1 MRQDVSAVK
10 QYALSHFV
18 WLSSKDMFYFL
29 QQVTRVFIRH
39 QRLENSPFTTRNS
52 PGHVRQP
59 MTTGTFYTNV
69 KPFSKYMY
77 SPVTLH
83 LSLATRILNEKPGL
97 LFYALKTLVKL

>member
-39 QRLENSPFTTRNS
+39 QRSENSLFTTQNC

-69 KPFSKYMY
+69 KYFSKY

-83 LSLATRILNEKPGL
+83 LSSPATRILNEKPGL
-97 LFYALKTLVKL
+97 LFYSLKTLVKL